1 MADIK
6 MYEVLGY
13 SREEKT
19 EESKREGDVMVIVKT
34 ITTRQPVLRLRGV
47 IVPCADDDGDSVE
60 ALVVSSDDNFLHSL
74 RGVAFRNLSL
84 GKDNRTYW
92 LMADGS
98 ELDDHHD
105 EVPGEPEWWEMARV
119 LGEVTE

>member
-60 ALVVSSDDNFLHSL
+60 ALVVSSDEKFLHSL
-74 RGVAFRNLSL
+74 RGVAFRNLSI

-98 ELDDHHD
+98 ELDEDR
-105 EVPGEPEWWEMARV
+105 GEGPEDAEWWDMSRV
-119 LGEVTE
+119 LGEVAE

>member
-1 MADIK
+1 MAYIK

-19 EESKREGDVMVIVKT
+19 EERKREGDVVVIVKT

-47 IVPCADDDGDSVE
+47 VVPCADDDGDSME
-60 ALVVSSDDNFLHSL
+60 ALVVSSDENFLQNV
-74 RGVAFRNLSL
+74 RGVAFRNLSI

-98 ELDDHHD
+98 ELDEDR
-105 EVPGEPEWWEMARV
+105 GEGPEDAEWWDMSRV
-119 LGEVTE
+119 LGE

>member
-1 MADIK
+1 MAEIRT
-6 MYEVLGY
+6 YEVLGY
-13 SREEKT
+13 AQEKVTEEKRRDGNDLVT
-19 EESKREGDVMVIVKT
+19 MKIVTKREPISRM
-34 ITTRQPVLRLRGV
+34 RGV

-60 ALVVSSDDNFLHSL
+60 AFVVSNDEKFLHGL

-92 LMADGS
+92 LMVDGS
-98 ELDDHHD
+98 ELDEDR
-105 EVPGEPEWWEMARV
+105 GEGPEDAEWWDMSRV

>member
-6 MYEVLGY
+6 TYEIRGY
-13 SREEKT
+13 GREETSTETRRESDELVTVKT
-19 EESKREGDVMVIVKT
+19 VTKRE
-34 ITTRQPVLRLRGV
+34 PVLRLRGV
-47 IVPCADDDGDSVE
+47 IIPCADDDGDSRE
-60 ALVVSSDDNFLHSL
+60 AFVTGSDEEFLKNL
-74 RGVAFRNLSL
+74 REVAFRNLSL

-98 ELDDHHD
+98 ELDDHYD
-105 EVPGEPEWWEMARV
+105 EVPGEPEWYEGSRV